1 MSQATFA
8 AKKTFSSG
16 ELLALKRQQVER
28 AQTRPPS
35 IHLQDSSELTARVRK
50 MAAVLPSEL
59 PSQGNSTN
67 MVKWR
72 DCSVVQAMKEGQS
85 YRTSAVNREPRT
97 DKNTCCQ
104 VPIPFLRPDFLVA
117 TTPKAIG
124 CARVIEEE
132 QRVIE
137 PFDLAQHFGMR
148 KNDNKG
154 VISRYPAFVDGTCMS
169 CDAPYRN
176 CIPSI
181 HIRPFDPFKSSD
193 WSVNGNSLIS
203 GSSIVLMTNASGRS
217 GSAFYNTNVIDITK
231 PFTLTATVTLRASSS
246 GEPGNGFC
254 IAFVTNPSFLGVGGG
269 DTGFFESSQ
278 GFHGY
283 ALYVDTYATGNG
295 GSRKAFLIDST
306 HDYNTRVSGSD
317 GNITLSSAVSTG
329 LVNTTTGG
337 ATVTLTYDGIT
348 LTAVIALLSDP
359 TKTATVSANINLSS
373 RLNNSRYAYFGAT
386 AGSGSAYQLTTLTDI
401 QYDYIGTC

>member
-8 AKKTFSSG
+8 AKRTFSSG

-35 IHLQDSSELTARVRK
+35 ISLQDSSELTARVRK
-50 MAAVLPSEL
+50 MAAVMPDFL

-104 VPIPFLRPDFLVA
+104 VPIPFLRSDFAVA

-137 PFDLAQHFGMR
+137 PFDLAQRFGMR

-154 VISRYPAFVDGTCMS
+154 VISRYPAFVDGTCAY
-169 CDAPYRN
+169 CDAPYRS
-176 CIPSI
+176 CDASYFVA
-181 HIRPFDPFKSSD
+181 PFNNFTSSS
-193 WSVNGNSLIS
+193 WSTNGSASVS
-203 GSSIVLMTNASGRS
+203 GTSVVLSPNASGQA
-217 GSAFYNTNVIDITK
+217 GSAYYTPSAVDITT
-231 PFTLTATVTLRASSS
+231 PFTLNATVTLRASSS
-246 GEPGNGFC
+246 GTPGNGFC
-254 IAFVTNPSFLGVGGG
+254 IVFATDPAFLGGSGGS
-269 DTGFFESSQ
+269 TGFFGSSQ
-278 GFHGY
+278 GYYAY
-283 ALYVDTYATGNG
+283 ALYIDSYGVDNTGG
-295 GSRKAFLIDST
+295 LRKAYLIDSSKSYST
-306 HDYNTRVSGSD
+306 RESADGKTVLTNTGAS
-317 GNITLSSAVSTG
+317 IA
-329 LVNTTTGG
+329 NTTTGG
-337 ATVTLTYDGIT
+337 ANIELTYNGT
-348 LTAVIALLSDP
+348 VLTARITLLSDP
-359 TKTATVSANINLSS
+359 SKTDTLSATVDLPSKLLSPVAYIGASA
-373 RLNNSRYAYFGAT
+373 GT
-386 AGSGSAYQLTTLTDI
+386 GSAYQLTTLTDMLFKHT
-401 QYDYIGTC
+401 GTC